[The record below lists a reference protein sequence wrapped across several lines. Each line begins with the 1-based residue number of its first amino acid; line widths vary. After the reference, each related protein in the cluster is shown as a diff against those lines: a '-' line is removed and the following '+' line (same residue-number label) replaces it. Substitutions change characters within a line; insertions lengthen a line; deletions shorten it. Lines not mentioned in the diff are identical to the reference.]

1 MSDPKKQ
8 YSLKITRQ
16 DVNEHGEMTSVKET
30 VLVTEDIYRA
40 YMRPV
45 WVEQKRC
52 EREKRCRG
60 EKGVRCQGDCATCK
74 FLNEGGILSL
84 DQMTENGKLPA
95 GYSSL
100 EEEVTEKE
108 LYQALYAAIS
118 SLDMQD
124 QLIVALFLDGKTE
137 REIKEYTKQ
146 LDKGIKS
153 QKGIN
158 NRKKHIFAK
167 LKKLLKDYQ

>member
-1 MSDPKKQ
+1 MSDLKNQ
-8 YSLKITRQ
+8 YSLKITHQ
-16 DVNEHGEMTSVKET
+16 DVNEHGEMISVKET
-30 VLVTEDIYRA
+30 VLVTEEIYCA

-45 WVEQKRC
+45 WAEQKRR

-60 EKGVRCQGDCATCK
+60 KKGVRCQGNCATCK
-74 FLNEGGILSL
+74 FLNEGGRLSL
-84 DQMTENGKLPA
+84 DQMAENGILPV
-95 GYSSL
+95 GCISP
-100 EEEVTEKE
+100 EEEILQKE
-108 LYQALYAAIS
+108 LYQALYAAINT
-118 SLDMQD
+118 LDMQD

-146 LDKGIKS
+146 LYNGIKS

-167 LKKLLKDYQ
+167 LKELLKDYR

>member
-8 YSLKITRQ
+8 YPLKITRQ
-16 DVNEHGEMTSVKET
+16 DVNEHGEMTSIKET

-45 WVEQKRC
+45 WAEQKRC

-60 EKGVRCQGDCATCK
+60 KKGVRCQSNCATCK
-74 FLNEGGILSL
+74 FLNEGGRLSL

-118 SLDMQD
+118 TLDVQD

-167 LKKLLKDYQ
+167 LKELLKDYQ